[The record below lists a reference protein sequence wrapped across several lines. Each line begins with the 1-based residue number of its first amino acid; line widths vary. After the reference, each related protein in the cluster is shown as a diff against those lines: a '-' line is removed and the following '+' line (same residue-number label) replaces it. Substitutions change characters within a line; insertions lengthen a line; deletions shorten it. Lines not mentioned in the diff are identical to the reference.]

1 MPQRDALVMR
11 WRWDTPR
18 DAREFEAALRE
29 WLPRQPGPSAVEAT
43 GSEVTL
49 ALAPAGEL
57 ARRLARG

>member
-1 MPQRDALVMR
+1 MR

-18 DAREFEAALRE
+18 DAREFETALRE

-49 ALAPAGEL
+49 ALAPTAEL